1 LLQCYEINRSRPEA
15 RSLQRWEVTAAA
27 VGFPHAQQAAELRRF
42 VDRAQK
48 PNAKKDP
55 EVELEFL
62 LTSLPASQLDVT
74 AMLRLDREYWGIE
87 NGLHLRLDGAGQED
101 KSRVRSRLAAFNLCL
116 FRRAATTFA
125 VHWIQRQP
133 NPRLATTQGFH
144 DEMSAHGHRKAFSL
158 VTTRKPSWI
167 PRK

>member
-1 LLQCYEINRSRPEA
+1 LQCYEINHGRPEA
-15 RSLQRWEVTAAA
+15 RSLKRWDVTAES

-42 VDRAQK
+42 VDRPLK
-48 PNAKKDP
+48 PNAKKQP

-62 LTSLPASQLDVT
+62 LTSLAQHQLDAVS
-74 AMLRLDREYWGIE
+74 MLQVDRRYWGIE

-101 KSRVRSRLAAFNLCL
+101 KSRVRSRRAAFNLSL
-116 FRRAATTFA
+116 FRRAAISFA

-133 NPRLATTQGFH
+133 NPRLATTQGFY
-144 DEMSAHGHRKAFSL
+144 DEMSAKGHRKAFSL
-158 VTTRKPSWI
+158 VTIRRPSWI